1 MRVSVIGTSGSGKTA
16 MARQL
21 GAALDLPTIELDAI
35 NWQAGWRDLNTYDP
49 ETFVR
54 RVEEAAAAD
63 SWVIDGNYSRVRPLI
78 MARAT
83 HVVWLDYPKAVVMA
97 RVLRRSF
104 MRSLT
109 RAELWPGTGN
119 IEDWRRW
126 LDPDHPIRWAWDT
139 FSARRA
145 RYEAMLADPAHH
157 PLSLLRLRSPQEA
170 GPAIQRLVRERAAM
184 M

>member
-1 MRVSVIGTSGSGKTA
+1 MRVSVIGTSGSGKTT
-16 MARQL
+16 MARRL
-21 GAALDLPTIELDAI
+21 GEALDLPTIELDAI
-35 NWQAGWRDLNTYDP
+35 NWQAGWRDLNTFDP

-54 RVEEAAAAD
+54 RVEEALAAD
-63 SWVIDGNYSRVRPLI
+63 RWVTDGNYSRVRPLV

-97 RVLRRSF
+97 RVLRRSV

-119 IEDWRRW
+119 VEDWRRW

-145 RYEAMLADPAHH
+145 RYEAMLEDPTHAH
-157 PLSLLRLRSPQEA
+157 LQVLRLRSPKQAE
-170 GPAIQRLVRERAAM
+170 PAIQRLARAAARG
-184 M
+184 